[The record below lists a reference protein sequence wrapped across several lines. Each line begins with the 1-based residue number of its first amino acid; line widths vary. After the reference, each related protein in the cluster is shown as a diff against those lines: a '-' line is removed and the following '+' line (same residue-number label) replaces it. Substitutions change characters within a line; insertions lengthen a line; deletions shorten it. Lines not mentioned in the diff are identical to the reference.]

1 MNKTT
6 IIEEALTPSA
16 LSLRLKAEEL
26 CKAINNE
33 SSNKLTACAFMDMA
47 HQLQLH
53 QVELEIQNEE
63 LLRIQKELQAT
74 QLRFK
79 ELYDLAPVGYCT
91 LNEFGIILENN
102 QLADNLLVD
111 ENHTLIGR
119 TFTDFI
125 CPEDQDTY
133 YLHCKNRHLNNTP
146 LSCEIRLSKL
156 ADELSWVSLT
166 ENPGKDKNGRP
177 LYYLA
182 LSNINDRKKSQLDL
196 DIYYQNINK
205 LVESRTKELIHTKE
219 QAEATNH
226 AKSQF
231 LAKMSHEIRTPMA
244 AIIGLTHLLKRS
256 ILNPEQANKLAQID
270 IASKHLL
277 SIINDILDI
286 SKIEAGKMQLDVVDF
301 HLADI
306 LNNAEIIIKQM
317 ADDKNLSIIVDRD
330 NVPEYLIG
338 DPTRLRQ
345 ALINFASNAVKFTD
359 QGSITIKTELLE
371 DIDDNLLVRFLV
383 TDTGIGIAPEKI
395 NLLFQ
400 AFEQGHVLS
409 KNNYGGTGLGLAI
422 TKRLAELMQ
431 GEVGVSSQI
440 GIGSTFWFTA
450 RLQRFKKS
458 NEHIINLPETLECT
472 NSEQQLSHDH
482 QGARL
487 LIVEDNIVIR
497 EIIRELLSNSNFI
510 IDEATDGIGAIKKA
524 KQQRYDL
531 ILMDIQMPQ
540 MDGLEATKVIRSL
553 PGWATTPII
562 ALTAHAFTEDKTA
575 CFDAGMTDFLAKPI
589 DTQKFFETLLK
600 WLPQKHTK
608 PASSAS
614 PTPTPTPTPKPIP
627 TQLGQKK
634 SSKLS
639 DNDRMAKI
647 PGINLDYC
655 LALMN
660 NDANKYLEL
669 MSIFIETHQNDMDE
683 FNNAYL
689 LGNYINAK
697 RIAHTLKGSAATMGI
712 ERLAELAAKLE
723 SLVKDTTSP
732 IALLVVESQTL
743 SIKDELIAIAEV
755 LKL

>member
-1 MNKTT
+1 MNKTNDIKET
-6 IIEEALTPSA
+6 LTPSV
-16 LSLRLKAEEL
+16 STMRVKAEDL

-33 SSNKLTACAFMDMA
+33 SNDKLNTCAIKEMA
-47 HQLQLH
+47 QQLQTHQL
-53 QVELEIQNEE
+53 ELEIQNEA
-63 LLRIQKELQAT
+63 LLRIQNELQAT
-74 QLRFK
+74 QLRYK

-91 LNEFGIILENN
+91 LNEFGIIIENN
-102 QLADNLLVD
+102 KFSGNLLIA
-111 ENHTLIGR
+111 ENHALIGQS
-119 TFTDFI
+119 FSDFI
-125 CPEDQDTY
+125 YPEDQDTY

-146 LSCEIRLSKL
+146 LNCEIRLSKL
-156 ADELSWVSLT
+156 ADNFNWVSLT
-166 ENPGKDKNGRP
+166 ENPGKDKKGRP

-182 LSNINDRKKSQLDL
+182 LSNINDRKKAQLDL

-205 LVESRTKELIHTKE
+205 LVESRTKELIQTKE

-256 ILNPEQANKLAQID
+256 TLNPEQANKLAQID
-270 IASKHLL
+270 VASKHLL

-306 LNNAEIIIKQM
+306 LNNAEIIIKQI
-317 ADDKNLSIIVDRD
+317 AEDKNLNIIIDRK

-371 DIDDNLLVRFLV
+371 DIDDSLLVRFVV

-400 AFEQGHVLS
+400 AFEQGHVIS
-409 KNNYGGTGLGLAI
+409 QNTYGGTGLGLAI
-422 TKRLAELMQ
+422 TKRLVELMQ

-458 NEHIINLPETLECT
+458 KKHIINLPETLEYT
-472 NSEQQLSHDH
+472 NSEQQLT
-482 QGARL
+482 QTTQCARL

-497 EIIRELLSNSNFI
+497 EIIRGLLSNSNFI

-524 KQQRYDL
+524 NQQHYDL

-553 PGWATTPII
+553 SGWATTPII
-562 ALTAHAFTEDKTA
+562 ALTANAFTEDKTA

-589 DTQKFFETLLK
+589 DTQKFFETLLN
-600 WLPQKHTK
+600 WLPKKHTK
-608 PASSAS
+608 PVTSSTV
-614 PTPTPTPTPKPIP
+614 TPTPS
-627 TQLGQKK
+627 QLQHKR

-655 LALMN
+655 LNLI
-660 NDANKYLEL
+660 NDDAHKYLEL
-669 MSIFIETHQNDMDE
+669 MSIFIETHQNDMED
-683 FNNAYL
+683 FKCAYL
-689 LGNYINAK
+689 VGNYINAK
-697 RIAHTLKGSAATMGI
+697 RIAHSLKGSAATIGI
-712 ERLAELAAKLE
+712 ERLAELAAILE
-723 SLVKDTTSP
+723 NLVKNTNSP
-732 IALLVVESQTL
+732 IAELVVDGQIL
-743 SIKDELIAIAEV
+743 NIKNELLAIAKV